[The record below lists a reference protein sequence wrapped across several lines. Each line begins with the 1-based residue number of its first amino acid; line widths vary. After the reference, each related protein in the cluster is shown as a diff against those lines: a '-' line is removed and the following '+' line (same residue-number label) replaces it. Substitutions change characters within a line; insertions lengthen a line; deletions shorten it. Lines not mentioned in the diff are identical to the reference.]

1 MHKLR
6 RPGNLLLL
14 ALLAGA
20 VVASIWL
27 ADGRPWA
34 GGPAPLLN
42 FLGRLAGVVGFVM
55 MLIAA
60 AVSIRIPGFDQ
71 PFGGLTELWK
81 THHVLGAG
89 AFLLLLLHPV
99 LMALANL
106 PVSPQA
112 PARLLIPTSIENWL
126 GWGALIA
133 MMVFLAPTF
142 HFFGR
147 PHYQIWKGIH
157 SISALALILGAAHT
171 LMWARTLPAWLWSAV
186 TAVALGA
193 LAFRLVYR
201 KLHPGR
207 RFTIKKVVPLA
218 DRVVEVSMVPENG
231 PPMTYMPGQF
241 LYIAPLDPAL
251 KSGHG
256 EEHPYTISSAPNEP
270 VVRTTIK
277 ALGDAT
283 WALQNVTPDTP
294 AWVDGPYG
302 RFFEPG
308 VEGPELWIGGGIGIT
323 PFMSRARAIPSSE
336 PHKDI
341 HLIYC
346 ANNPNRA
353 YYMDELEE
361 IAAQHDAL
369 SISVQYYEEEGPL
382 TREWVEGRVP
392 DLAAR
397 HVYVCGPD
405 VLTNIVRRFCKKA
418 GVPANQIHTESFQFL

>member
-231 PPMTYMPGQF
+231 PPITYTPVESWSSTADRICSLNRSLTEAMTM
-241 LYIAPLDPAL
+241 L
-251 KSGHG
+251 
-256 EEHPYTISSAPNEP
+256 
-270 VVRTTIK
+270 
-277 ALGDAT
+277 ALGVSESSPQRLTMLSTTAGCSSLLRRSTSVSWPSLNRPICVRELPTLMARTFGAICDS
-283 WALQNVTPDTP
+283 
-294 AWVDGPYG
+294 
-302 RFFEPG
+302 F
-308 VEGPELWIGGGIGIT
+308 PE
-323 PFMSRARAIPSSE
+323 SR
-336 PHKDI
+336 
-341 HLIYC
+341 C
-346 ANNPNRA
+346 
-353 YYMDELEE
+353 
-361 IAAQHDAL
+361 
-369 SISVQYYEEEGPL
+369 
-382 TREWVEGRVP
+382 
-392 DLAAR
+392 
-397 HVYVCGPD
+397 
-405 VLTNIVRRFCKKA
+405 
-418 GVPANQIHTESFQFL
+418 